1 MKKERVKQ
9 INTDAIIKVQNFLS
23 DVESK
28 VKSGTKFSI
37 YKLARS
43 WKISG
48 SIGTMCIEW
57 GFVIKGDE
65 QGVYELDNSFDNS
78 RKTAKLLIESLRLKK
93 FNQEKENNIKTLVN
107 SGELAPVSKDNSNI
121 EKEYVPKIDYNAG
134 REIESMLKR
143 VLSNNHQI
151 NNQSLFSE
159 QEKEFDDKLK
169 IACAVTTGVLGHEK
183 RDLLYKLDNKF
194 YCEKIVEI
202 TNDIYSK
209 LKNNK

>member
-9 INTDAIIKVQNFLS
+9 INTDAILKVQNFLS
-23 DVESK
+23 DIESK

-43 WKISG
+43 WNISG

-93 FNQEKENNIKTLVN
+93 FNQQKDNTIKHLIN
-107 SGELAPVSKDNSNI
+107 SGELAPVSKDNSKHEQDI
-121 EKEYVPKIDYNAG
+121 PPKIELNTAN
-134 REIESMLKR
+134 EIASILKKS
-143 VLSNNHQI
+143 LNLQQNT
-151 NNQSLFSE
+151 NLFSE

-169 IACAVTTGVLGHEK
+169 IACVIASCSYGNLSQKYTLEN
-183 RDLLYKLDNKF
+183 DF
-194 YCEKIVEI
+194 II
-202 TNDIYSK
+202 MATNDLYSK